1 MIQDTSILNLK
12 FYILGQT
19 LDEIMFYYKETNG
32 VVLELVTNLKYSE
45 AYICLYS
52 SPYKQGFK
60 THPPLFSVLYF
71 VLLSVLNSVNQ
82 NCCLE
87 NVVIKMSTWWNPLPP
102 PTTYSRQQQNPL
114 FMYIISKKNMF
125 ICLLTSVISL

>member
-19 LDEIMFYYKETNG
+19 LDEILFYYKETNG

-60 THPPLFSVLYF
+60 THPPCFLFYILCSYQFTIQLTKIVAW
-71 VLLSVLNSVNQ
+71 
-82 NCCLE
+82 
-87 NVVIKMSTWWNPLPP
+87 KMW
-102 PTTYSRQQQNPL
+102 
-114 FMYIISKKNMF
+114 
-125 ICLLTSVISL
+125 